1 MGKSG
6 IFSPDSRNGGLLT
19 SVPNLDIFHLNFS
32 LLTKHLRYKFK
43 EMMAP
48 IGESH
53 YNHAST
59 RDNSQNRPFRTQF
72 WIMAVID
79 FFDFQS

>member
-19 SVPNLDIFHLNFS
+19 SVPNLDLFPPS

-48 IGESH
+48 IEESH
-53 YNHAST
+53 HDHAST
-59 RDNSQNRPFRTQF
+59 RGNSQSRPLRTQF

-79 FFDFQS
+79 FFDFQL